1 MQRLRLAMPD
11 VGCANG
17 ARTVRHAQL
26 VFLLLVTPIMHDF
39 WNIADA
45 SSAAAMVDQVN
56 FFKNVALAGALL
68 FYLAMKRD
76 IARLNVN
83 EKLKAA

>member
-1 MQRLRLAMPD
+1 MSDQ
-11 VGCANG
+11 
-17 ARTVRHAQL
+17 T
-26 VFLLLVTPIMHDF
+26 
-39 WNIADA
+39 
-45 SSAAAMVDQVN
+45 SAAALIDQIS

-76 IARLNVN
+76 MARLYVN